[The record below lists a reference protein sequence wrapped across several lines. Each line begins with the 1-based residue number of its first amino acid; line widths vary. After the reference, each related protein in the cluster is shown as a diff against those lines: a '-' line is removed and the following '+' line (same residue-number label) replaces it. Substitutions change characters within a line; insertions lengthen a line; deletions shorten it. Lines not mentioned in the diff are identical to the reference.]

1 MNIIN
6 LSSKTLTED
15 HINVLNKGLSFVPTN
30 SVNEF
35 DVEVDMFKFFR
46 NVKLREFFD
55 KSDTTDLSHDNYL
68 KPVAQPCYLAPT

>member
-35 DVEVDMFKFFR
+35 DMFKFFR

>member
-15 HINVLNKGLSFVPTN
+15 INVLNKGLSFVPTN

-68 KPVAQPCYLAPT
+68 KPVAQPCYLALT